1 METESALMKPEEPIL
16 ALLDEAEEKLQEAA
30 QDSASRAFNL
40 GFAVGLL
47 PAALFT
53 IVTFFLSKFSLIA
66 TGLIA
71 AMMLLGLLAFS
82 NLSAYISRNNTVKRI
97 FLDEIMPEI
106 EREVDRLELS
116 NESLAGL
123 ADDKLPA
130 GAILREFLITS
141 KSDSM
146 EEIE

>member
-1 METESALMKPEEPIL
+1 METESALMKPDDPL
-16 ALLDEAEEKLQEAA
+16 PALLVEAEEKLQEAA

-53 IVTFFLSKFSLIA
+53 IATFILSKFSLIA

-97 FLDEIMPEI
+97 FLDEIRPEI
-106 EREVDRLELS
+106 EREADRLELS
-116 NESLAGL
+116 DESLAGL
-123 ADDKLPA
+123 AHDKLPA

-141 KSDSM
+141 ESESI
-146 EEIE
+146 EEIK